1 MPFDCK
7 KILQLVLKVKS
18 KRKNILYIYIRYKV
32 VYERIN
38 KGMVQGVSFS
48 NFNVGSGKNIQKPS
62 GNPPQEFLDKLKQA
76 GIPSDIVSK
85 GREAVETYAK
95 EHNIILPDPPK
106 PPSPPAGNK
115 PQGEANPEKAVNAN
129 TVTGYGIKNIMEK
142 NNIASTGV
150 LKDDIAAIKASLAVL
165 GKDKAKALSSKF
177 KSAGL
182 ALDPPD
188 KDIKP
193 KDAFKGSAQ
202 LASLNKHFVLNK
214 KAVK

>member
-1 MPFDCK
+1 
-7 KILQLVLKVKS
+7 
-18 KRKNILYIYIRYKV
+18 
-32 VYERIN
+32 
-38 KGMVQGVSFS
+38 MVQGVSFS
-48 NFNVGSGKNIQKPS
+48 NFNVGSGANIQKPS

-95 EHNIILPDPPK
+95 EHNITLPDPPK

-115 PQGEANPEKAVNAN
+115 PQGEAKSEKIVDTN

-142 NNIASTGV
+142 NNIVSTGV
-150 LKDDIAAIKASLAVL
+150 LKEDIAAIKASLAAL
-165 GKDKAKALSSKF
+165 GKDEAKALSAKF